1 MFDHKGSVMNIF
13 SLGCTF
19 EEKFLNHCYGKN
31 PTKFNEGGWI
41 ILSQVGGSMKL
52 KRAQLLQH
60 QQLQQRQLQQQ
71 QQQKSKK
78 PINLFSPTHWSKE
91 HRNGWQWRSWSRSW
105 SWLLLVGGGGRG
117 EFPLFGGNRSDK
129 ELNFC
134 LRRWIIN
141 DDSESFQG
149 KETLIRFS
157 KVCGSWSSISGK
169 SWTGSDSIDL
179 DKNEF

>member
-105 SWLLLVGGGGRG
+105 LLLLGGWGG
-117 EFPLFGGNRSDK
+117 EGGIPPP
-129 ELNFC
+129 
-134 LRRWIIN
+134 W
-141 DDSESFQG
+141 
-149 KETLIRFS
+149 
-157 KVCGSWSSISGK
+157 GK
-169 SWTGSDSIDL
+169 SIRQGIKLLSSSMNNKWWLGKFSRERDFNSIF
-179 DKNEF
+179 KNRRFMIFDIGKILNRVRFNWSR